1 MAAIR
6 VVQVAVDK
14 VIDVIAMRDRGMSAS
29 RAVFVSAIV
38 GATIVFWSAARGI
51 LAANLQS
58 VLVHVIA
65 VLVVEMRIVEIIGVS
80 VVVHCH
86 MTASAA
92 VGVWMI
98 CMDFMFSFHSLP
110 LACCGA
116 SQRPLCLVLAYPV
129 DGLFQAAIG
138 LIRVPFRGSYC
149 KVRETTRHATGGIY
163 SG

>member
-1 MAAIR
+1 MVAVR
-6 VVQVAVDK
+6 VMQVAVDQ
-14 VIDVIAMRDRGMSAS
+14 VIDVIAMRDRGVPAP

-65 VLVVEMRIVEIIGVS
+65 VLMVEMRIVEIIGVS

-86 MTASAA
+86 MTAAAA

-98 CMDFMFSFHSLP
+98 CMDFMFSVHSHP

-116 SQRPLCLVLAYPV
+116 S
-129 DGLFQAAIG
+129 
-138 LIRVPFRGSYC
+138 
-149 KVRETTRHATGGIY
+149 
-163 SG
+163 